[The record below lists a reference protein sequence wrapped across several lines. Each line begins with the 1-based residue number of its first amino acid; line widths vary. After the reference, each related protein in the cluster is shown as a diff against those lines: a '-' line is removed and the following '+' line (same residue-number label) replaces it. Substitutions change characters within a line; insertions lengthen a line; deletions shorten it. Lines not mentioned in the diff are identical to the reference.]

1 VIPTD
6 RSSAPTCG
14 NACISIIGAGKV
26 GSTLAQRVLE
36 KNLADVVLLDIVEGA
51 PQGIALDL
59 MEARGLEGH
68 DRQIVGTNDYA
79 QTANSDIVIITAGRP
94 RTPGMDRDDLLKINA
109 KIVVDAAKK
118 AIVASP
124 DAILILITNP
134 LDVMAYLAWQV
145 TQLPAHR
152 VIGMAGVLDSSRLQ
166 VFIAAELGVSA
177 RDVQTAVL
185 GNHGNLMVPL
195 PRYCTVSGV
204 PITELM
210 DAATIDRLIERARN
224 GGTEI
229 VELMKTGGAY
239 FAPASAACLMIESIL
254 LNQSR
259 LVSAAAYLQGEYGLN
274 DLFLGVNCRLGRRGI
289 EQIVQLDLNSEEK
302 AALYAAADVVRQNID
317 RAKLLL

>member
-1 VIPTD
+1 
-6 RSSAPTCG
+6 
-14 NACISIIGAGKV
+14 
-26 GSTLAQRVLE
+26 
-36 KNLADVVLLDIVEGA
+36 
-51 PQGIALDL
+51 
-59 MEARGLEGH
+59 
-68 DRQIVGTNDYA
+68 
-79 QTANSDIVIITAGRP
+79 
-94 RTPGMDRDDLLKINA
+94 
-109 KIVVDAAKK
+109 
-118 AIVASP
+118 
-124 DAILILITNP
+124 
-134 LDVMAYLAWQV
+134 LAWQV
-145 TQLPAHR
+145 TKLPASR
-152 VIGMAGVLDSSRLQ
+152 VMGMAGVLDSSRLQ

-210 DAATIDRLIERARN
+210 DAATIDRLMERTRN

-259 LVSAAAYLQGEYGLN
+259 LVSAAAYLQGEYGLH
-274 DLFLGVNCRLGRRGI
+274 DLFLGVNCRLGCRGI
-289 EQIVQLDLNSEEK
+289 EQIVQLDLNPEEK